1 VVRDGQDGATYRRR
15 EDEAPAAFYGRLR
28 TGPPDDVSTS
38 DGAGLQ
44 VLVHGSADVPD
55 GAEVCALYPG
65 PLDPARV
72 RLVDAADLVTQ
83 LAPRG

>member
-1 VVRDGQDGATYRRR
+1 
-15 EDEAPAAFYGRLR
+15 
-28 TGPPDDVSTS
+28 
-38 DGAGLQ
+38 
-44 VLVHGSADVPD
+44 VPD